1 MNGKNS
7 GERFHWRSD
16 VDRLDRRGCPFSP
29 AKGFCPL
36 PQKISSPSK
45 TKASNLRN
53 TKGQMWHCLDINL
66 SPRKKDGDSKTNV
79 EKQVLG
85 DRKMANWQR
94 HWVSSPVQNLRAQ
107 SFASKYAK
115 RNRNASVYAEQTH
128 RFTPNR
134 QTVYWVDWTKT
145 TNTIQN
151 VCSYTTLWKQNF
163 EIMQYVM
170 QTEISHSRRV
180 ARCFHRKSRQHD
192 AKSGAYSCRPM
203 LQGGSKSSKTQ
214 PNMRPPQSPYP
225 NFFGRVGSLKK

>member
-1 MNGKNS
+1 
-7 GERFHWRSD
+7 
-16 VDRLDRRGCPFSP
+16 
-29 AKGFCPL
+29 
-36 PQKISSPSK
+36 
-45 TKASNLRN
+45 
-53 TKGQMWHCLDINL
+53 MWHCLDINL

-115 RNRNASVYAEQTH
+115 RNRNASVYTEQTH

-134 QTVYWVDWTKT
+134 HIGLHRTGKLFTESTGQKT

-180 ARCFHRKSRQHD
+180 ARSFHRKSRQHD